1 MSDRPRKT
9 RMPPEFQRQM
19 LVMAISGLSLVVVLV
34 LIALLLHFVS

>member
-1 MSDRPRKT
+1 
-9 RMPPEFQRQM
+9 MPPEFQRQM